1 MTDAIAALAAEVDCT
16 CSVCELLE
24 RQREALLE
32 RDLPRINALTRELE
46 TAFEALVAAVDART
60 RAFAATD
67 VGGGEVRRL
76 ARQILDPGTAAL
88 AMTAGNAIILLGGV
102 AWLAL
107 FTGVEGAVALGAVPF
122 LAGDAVKITLAV
134 LALPAGWRIFGRT
147 R

>member
-67 VGGGEVRRL
+67 VAGSEVRQLARRAREAQARLSVLVALNQAIIGDRL
-76 ARQILDPGTAAL
+76 ACISAAL
-88 AMTAGNAIILLGGV
+88 GV
-102 AWLAL
+102 IHP
-107 FTGVEGAVALGAVPF
+107 VALN
-122 LAGDAVKITLAV
+122 AGYE
-134 LALPAGWRIFGRT
+134 PAGGRADAAARGVLT
-147 R
+147 RTA